1 MGYSYCNRNGRL
13 RCNDLAKRE
22 ESMQRDLAPDVLRGF
37 ALLGILV
44 VNIQFM
50 GLNSDQGAR
59 GEWTQGFAN
68 GSATFLIA
76 ALFAGKF
83 YLLFSFLF
91 GYSSNYVIRNDRS
104 NRARWIKRCL
114 VLIAFGALH
123 FTFLWHGDIIF
134 VYGLFGLLLTFFFFR
149 ADRTLKIWSR
159 IVFFL
164 STFFIV
170 LIGALA
176 LTAEYLLNEDLGSS
190 TVVSLDE
197 ILRSGTFLES
207 IPARLE
213 VWVLGIATGI
223 FLQGGLAFAAF
234 LLGVRLARANFLS
247 SPIDKAA
254 NERLIKKGLILGLP
268 IQIIAAAILL
278 QNEQSAE
285 PSESVYLISLFVSFV
300 TAPLLSMFYVGLIRK
315 LVEERPNLVS
325 WLKPA
330 GKMSLTIYISQSV
343 ITSLIFGPWGL
354 GLFQDLQTWQVFVL
368 AFAIWLFLSY
378 LAGQWLKRFNQGPLE
393 KLVGSITRNRKGND

>member
-1 MGYSYCNRNGRL
+1 
-13 RCNDLAKRE
+13 
-22 ESMQRDLAPDVLRGF
+22 MQRDIAPDVLRGF

-50 GLNSDQGAR
+50 GLNSGEGAR

-114 VLIAFGALH
+114 ALIAFGALH

-134 VYGLFGLLLTFFFFR
+134 LYGLFGLLLTFFFFR
-149 ADRTLKIWSR
+149 AERTLKIWSR
-159 IVFFL
+159 IVFFI
-164 STFFIV
+164 STVFIV
-170 LIGALA
+170 LIGI
-176 LTAEYLLNEDLGSS
+176 LTFVVEYVLEEDLESS
-190 TVVSLDE
+190 TETSLDE

-213 VWVLGIATGI
+213 VWVLSISSGI
-223 FLQGGLAFAAF
+223 FLQGGMAFAAF

-254 NERLIKKGLILGLP
+254 NSRLIKSGLVFGLP
-268 IQIIAAAILL
+268 IQIIAALFLL
-278 QNEQSAE
+278 QNEQAAE
-285 PSESVYLISLFVSFV
+285 PSESIYLISLATSFV
-300 TAPLLSMFYVGLIRK
+300 AAPLLSMFYVGLIRK
-315 LVEERPNLVS
+315 LVEEKPHLVL
-325 WLKPA
+325 WMMPA

-354 GLFQDLQTWQVFVL
+354 GLFQDVQTWQVFVL
-368 AFAIWLFLSY
+368 AFAIWLLLSY
-378 LAGQWLKRFNQGPLE
+378 FAAQWLKKFNQGPLE
-393 KLVGSITRNRKGND
+393 KLVSSITRNR

>member
-1 MGYSYCNRNGRL
+1 MNRENI
-13 RCNDLAKRE
+13 
-22 ESMQRDLAPDVLRGF
+22 MQRDLAPDVLRGF

-91 GYSSNYVIRNDRS
+91 GYSSNYVIRNESS

-114 VLIAFGALH
+114 VLITFGALH

-134 VYGLFGLLLTFFFFR
+134 LYGLFGLLLTFFFFR

-159 IVFFL
+159 IIFFI
-164 STFFIV
+164 STFFVI
-170 LIGALA
+170 LIGVLA
-176 LTAEYLLNEDLGSS
+176 FVAEYLLEENLDSS
-190 TVVSLDE
+190 AVSTLDE
-197 ILRSGTFLES
+197 ILLNGTFLES

-213 VWVLGIATGI
+213 VWLLSISLGI

-234 LLGVRLARANFLS
+234 LLGVRLARSNFLS
-247 SPIDKAA
+247 SPMDKDA
-254 NERLIKKGLILGLP
+254 NSKLIKKGLIYGLP
-268 IQIIAAAILL
+268 IQIIAAVILL
-278 QNEQSAE
+278 RNEQAAD
-285 PSESVYLISLFVSFV
+285 PSESVYLISLFISFV
-300 TAPLLSMFYVGLIRK
+300 TAPLLSMFYVGIVRK
-315 LVEERPNLVS
+315 LAEERPHLVM
-325 WLKPA
+325 WMKPA

-343 ITSLIFGPWGL
+343 ITSLTFGPWGL

-368 AFAIWLFLSY
+368 AFAIWLLLSY
-378 LAGQWLKRFNQGPLE
+378 LAAQWLKKFSQGPLE
-393 KLVGSITRNRKGND
+393 KLVSSLTRNR

>member
-1 MGYSYCNRNGRL
+1 
-13 RCNDLAKRE
+13 
-22 ESMQRDLAPDVLRGF
+22 MQRDIAPDVLRGF

-114 VLIAFGALH
+114 VLIGFGVLH

-134 VYGLFGLLLTFFFFR
+134 LYGLFGLLLTFFFFR
-149 ADRTLKIWSR
+149 ADKTIKIWTR
-159 IVFFL
+159 IIFSI

-170 LIGALA
+170 LIGTLA
-176 LTAEYLLNEDLGSS
+176 FVAEYLLEEDLGSI
-190 TVVSLDE
+190 TVSSLDE
-197 ILRSGTFLES
+197 ILQNGTYLES
-207 IPARLE
+207 IPARIE
-213 VWVLGIATGI
+213 VWLLSISTGI

-234 LLGVRLARANFLS
+234 LLGVRLARSNFLS

-254 NERLIKKGLILGLP
+254 NARLMKKGLVFGLP
-268 IQIIAAAILL
+268 IQIIAALILI
-278 QNEQSAE
+278 QNEQAPE
-285 PSESVYLISLFVSFV
+285 PSESIYIISLFASFV

-315 LVEERPNLVS
+315 LVEERPQLVL
-325 WLKPA
+325 WMKPA

-343 ITSLIFGPWGL
+343 ITSLIFGPWGF
-354 GLFQDLQTWQVFVL
+354 GLFQDLQTWQVFAL
-368 AFAIWLFLSY
+368 AFAIWLLLSY
-378 LAGQWLKRFNQGPLE
+378 FATHWLKKFDQGPLE
-393 KLVGSITRNRKGND
+393 SLMRFMTRSR

>member
-1 MGYSYCNRNGRL
+1 
-13 RCNDLAKRE
+13 
-22 ESMQRDLAPDVLRGF
+22 MQRDIAPDVLRGF

-59 GEWTQGFAN
+59 GELTQGFAN
-68 GSATFLIA
+68 GSATFLIS

-91 GYSSNYVIRNDRS
+91 GYSSHYVIRNDRS
-104 NRARWIKRCL
+104 NRARWLKRCL
-114 VLIAFGALH
+114 ALTTLGAFH

-134 VYGLFGLLLTFFFFR
+134 LYGLFGLLLTFFFFR

-159 IVFFL
+159 IIFSI
-164 STFFIV
+164 STF
-170 LIGALA
+170 LIALVGIA
-176 LTAEYLLNEDLGSS
+176 TYIAEYVLNEDLQIAKESN
-190 TVVSLDE
+190 LDT

-213 VWVLGIATGI
+213 VWLLSISLGI

-234 LLGVRLARANFLS
+234 LLGVRLARSNFLT

-254 NERLIKKGLILGLP
+254 NSKLIRKGLVFGLP
-268 IQIIAAAILL
+268 IQIIAGAVLL
-278 QNEQSAE
+278 NNEQAAE
-285 PSESVYLISLFVSFV
+285 TSESVYLISLFASFV
-300 TAPLLSMFYVGLIRK
+300 TAPLLSMFYVGLIRM
-315 LVEERPNLVS
+315 LVEETPHLVS
-325 WLKPA
+325 WMAPM

-343 ITSLIFGPWGL
+343 VTSLIFGPWGL

-368 AFAIWLFLSY
+368 AFAIWLLLSY
-378 LAGQWLKRFNQGPLE
+378 FATHWLKKFDQGPLE
-393 KLVGSITRNRKGND
+393 NLVSSLTRNR

>member
-1 MGYSYCNRNGRL
+1 M
-13 RCNDLAKRE
+13 K
-22 ESMQRDLAPDVLRGF
+22 QRDIAPDVLRGF

-50 GLNSDQGAR
+50 GLNSGEGAR

-114 VLIAFGALH
+114 ALIAFGALH

-134 VYGLFGLLLTFFFFR
+134 LYGLFGLLLTFFFFR
-149 ADRTLKIWSR
+149 AERTLKIWSR
-159 IVFFL
+159 IVFFI
-164 STFFIV
+164 STVFIV
-170 LIGALA
+170 LIGI
-176 LTAEYLLNEDLGSS
+176 LTFVVEYVLEEDLESS
-190 TVVSLDE
+190 TETSLDE

-213 VWVLGIATGI
+213 VWVLSISSGI
-223 FLQGGLAFAAF
+223 FLQGGMAFAAF
-234 LLGVRLARANFLS
+234 LLGVRLARSNFLS

-254 NERLIKKGLILGLP
+254 NSRLIKSGLVFGLP
-268 IQIIAAAILL
+268 IQIIAALFLL
-278 QNEQSAE
+278 QNEQAAE
-285 PSESVYLISLFVSFV
+285 PSESIYLISLATSFV
-300 TAPLLSMFYVGLIRK
+300 AAPLLSMFYVGLIRK
-315 LVEERPNLVS
+315 LVEEKPHLVL
-325 WLKPA
+325 WMMPA

-368 AFAIWLFLSY
+368 AFAIWLLLSY
-378 LAGQWLKRFNQGPLE
+378 FAAQWLKKFNQGPLE
-393 KLVGSITRNRKGND
+393 KLVSSITRNR

>member
-1 MGYSYCNRNGRL
+1 
-13 RCNDLAKRE
+13 
-22 ESMQRDLAPDVLRGF
+22 MQRDLAPDVLRGF

-114 VLIAFGALH
+114 VLIGFGALH

-176 LTAEYLLNEDLGSS
+176 LMAEYLLDEDLGTS

-254 NERLIKKGLILGLP
+254 NKRLIQRGLIFGLP

-278 QNEQSAE
+278 QNEQAAE

-315 LVEERPNLVS
+315 LVEERPNLVL
-325 WLKPA
+325 WMKPA

-343 ITSLIFGPWGL
+343 ITSLIFSPWGF

-368 AFAIWLFLSY
+368 AFAIWLLLSY
-378 LAGQWLKRFNQGPLE
+378 LAAQWLKKFNQGPLE
-393 KLVGSITRNRKGND
+393 KLVSSLTRNR